1 MNAFEKPASVRTL
14 SAVILMLALLL
25 GSGIAQSGRRPV
37 TPPAGEKQKSKSE
50 DDATVTLESSEVIV
64 PVTVRDRYGR
74 IIRGLSRSD
83 FALYEDGVRQ
93 EITDF
98 SVGTVPVYIVM
109 LIDVSGSVATEI
121 NDIRLSALALINAL
135 GPTDK
140 VSIIRFNEKVE
151 QVLEWETDKV
161 RLQRALMQLPAVGN
175 TAFYKALF
183 TAAGKLRS
191 VDGRRA
197 IILFTDGI
205 DTYEGK
211 DQRTFEE
218 AFEAV
223 RRADALVYVISK
235 TKALREYLRGHRS
248 PLIFRPLDPNG
259 PYYQLYLQALDRA
272 EEMLITLAEKTGG
285 RIYFPLE
292 QSELRDVYG
301 QIAEEL
307 GTQYILRYVPRDTAR
322 DGRYRRIR
330 VTVSNPAY
338 LASAREGYYA
348 PRASP

>member
-1 MNAFEKPASVRTL
+1 MIERLL
-14 SAVILMLALLL
+14 SAAVSLALVIG
-25 GSGIAQSGRRPV
+25 GSLAQSGRRPS
-37 TPPAGEKQKSKSE
+37 TPPPAEKGNSRPA
-50 DDATVTLESSEVIV
+50 DDSVVTLETSEVIV

-74 IIRGLSRSD
+74 IIRGLSRYD
-83 FALYEDGVRQ
+83 FTIYEDGVRQ

-98 SVGTVPVYIVM
+98 SVATLPVYIVM

-121 NDIRLSALALINAL
+121 NDIRLSALALIHAL
-135 GPTDK
+135 GPNDK
-140 VSIIRFNEKVE
+140 VSIIRFNDKVE
-151 QVLEWETDKV
+151 QVLDWETDKL

-175 TAFYKALF
+175 TALYKALAL
-183 TAAGKLRS
+183 AAEKLRP
-191 VDGRRA
+191 VEGRRA

-211 DQRTFEE
+211 DQRTFAE

-248 PLIFRPLDPNG
+248 PLIFRPLDPSG
-259 PYYQLYLQALDRA
+259 PYYRLYLQALDQA
-272 EEMLITLAEKTGG
+272 EEMLIELAEKTGG

-292 QSELRDVYG
+292 QSDLRDVYG

-307 GTQYILRYVPRDTAR
+307 GTQYILRYVPKDTTR

-330 VTVSNPAY
+330 VMVSNPAY
-338 LASAREGYYA
+338 IASAREGYYA